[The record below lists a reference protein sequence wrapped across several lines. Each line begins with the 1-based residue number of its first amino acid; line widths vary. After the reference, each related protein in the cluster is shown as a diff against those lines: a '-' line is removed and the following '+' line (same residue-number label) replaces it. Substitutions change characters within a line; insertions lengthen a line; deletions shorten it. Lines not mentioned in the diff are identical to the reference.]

1 MPSLSQHKSQRF
13 TKLLLLGDAKSGKTG
28 SLVSLV
34 KAGYKLRILDYD
46 NLLDILVRLVQ
57 EQCPGNLSNVEFR
70 ALRDKRKYT
79 GDGLVIDGVPKA
91 FANGLKMLDRWKYKD
106 SDGIETDLGP
116 PSQWGAGCIL
126 VLDSLSRFC
135 DAAYDFRAPLTP
147 RGKSGEYDPRAT
159 YGDAQDAVERALGYM
174 TSDTFGT
181 NVIVI
186 CHGQYMELKD
196 GTTKIFPQGVGKA
209 LSPKIPQ
216 YFPNYIRF
224 KNLAGKRTIQLKSDV
239 MIDLANGIP
248 SGVPDSLPVETG
260 LATYFELLRGPLTEE
275 EKENGRPSEIGTG
288 AETVG
293 GEERTAEAVPR
304 PAPSPRKF
312 QPLGKFA
319 RR

>member
-1 MPSLSQHKSQRF
+1 MPSLAQHKSTKY

-34 KAGYKLRILDYD
+34 QAGYKLRILDFD
-46 NLLDILVRLVQ
+46 NLLDILVRLIQ
-57 EQCPGNLSNVEFR
+57 TQCPEKLTNVEFR
-70 ALRDKRKYT
+70 PLRDKRKPT
-79 GDGLVIDGVPKA
+79 GDGFVIDGVPKA
-91 FANGLKMLDRWKYKD
+91 FVNGLKMLDRWKYKD
-106 SDGIETDLGP
+106 TDGSDVDLGA
-116 PSQWGAGCIL
+116 PSKWGAGCVL

-135 DAAYDFRAPLTP
+135 DSAYDFREPLTP

-159 YGDAQDAVERALGYM
+159 YGDAQDAVETALGYL
-174 TSDTFGT
+174 TSDSFET

-216 YFPNYIRF
+216 YFPNYIRY
-224 KNLAGKRTIQLKSDV
+224 KNIAGKRTIQLKSDA

-248 SGVPDSLPVETG
+248 TGVPDSLPVETG
-260 LATYFELLRGPLTEE
+260 LATYFELLRGPLTQEE
-275 EKENGRPSEIGTG
+275 MENNGSEPGTTTAPPRDEADPDPGR
-288 AETVG
+288 
-293 GEERTAEAVPR
+293 
-304 PAPSPRKF
+304 APSTAKF